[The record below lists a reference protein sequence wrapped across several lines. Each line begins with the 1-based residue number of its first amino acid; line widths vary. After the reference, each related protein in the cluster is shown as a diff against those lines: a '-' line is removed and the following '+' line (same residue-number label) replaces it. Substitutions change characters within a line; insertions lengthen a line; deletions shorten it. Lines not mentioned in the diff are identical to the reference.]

1 MQNPTSPSAAAS
13 SVYSSNKSF
22 QKAALPSFDKLTY
35 NHDSSPDGFRPWATK
50 LDALVEGNFPEGR
63 ILHNFINDKVGRS
76 KLRTASQYSTVPTI
90 LMGDGFS
97 QEAPQRLNPDGS
109 IPPRG

>member
-35 NHDSSPDGFRPWATK
+35 NHDTSSDGFRQWATK
-50 LDALVEGNFPEGR
+50 LDALIEGNFPEEE
-63 ILHNFINDKVGRS
+63 
-76 KLRTASQYSTVPTI
+76 LRTLASLLVDISHT
-90 LMGDGFS
+90 
-97 QEAPQRLNPDGS
+97 
-109 IPPRG
+109 